1 MICYV
6 IFEVDI
12 KEEVLSLRIIDMLE
26 SKLKWLQCVHE
37 DIRLQ
42 YKKKIVLT
50 LSVANSLCNDE
61 LYEILICLPL
71 SDKGLKLEK
80 SLDENKWKV
89 KIMFCISCY
98 KCLKRKSKDKVIGPP
113 KFSIANNWATGDLP
127 DEISLHKLTY
137 AEIRMVT
144 RAPISSVIKVI
155 GRNDKELKHH
165 TMALLATPKPALLQV
180 LV

>member
-1 MICYV
+1 MFNVY
-6 IFEVDI
+6 FAVDI
-12 KEEVLSLRIIDMLE
+12 VEQELNFKIIEMLE
-26 SKLKWLQCVHE
+26 SKLKWLNCVHN

-42 YKKKIVLT
+42 YENKIVLT
-50 LSVANSLCNDE
+50 LSEAMSLKNSD
-61 LYEILICLPL
+61 LYKRLKCLPL

-80 SLDENKWKV
+80 SLNENESKV
-89 KIMFCISCY
+89 KISFCNSCY
-98 KCLKRKSKDKVIGPP
+98 ECLKRKSKCKDIGPP

-127 DEISLHKLTY
+127 DEISLIKLTY

-180 LV
+180 LS